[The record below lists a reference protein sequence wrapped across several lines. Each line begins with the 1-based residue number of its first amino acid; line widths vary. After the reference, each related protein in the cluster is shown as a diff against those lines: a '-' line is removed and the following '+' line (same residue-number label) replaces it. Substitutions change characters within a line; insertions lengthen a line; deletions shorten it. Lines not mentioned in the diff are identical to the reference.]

1 MQFLPEDIY
10 KYTVEHTQEEPEV
23 LKELDRD
30 THLNVLMPRMISGH
44 LMGRVLAMLSKMIR
58 PKFILEVG
66 TYTGYSAICF
76 AEGLQENGHI
86 FTIDKNEEIEE
97 MAERY
102 IEKAGLNDRI
112 TRIQGVASEVIPTL
126 NNKWDIV
133 FLDADK
139 KNYDLYYDQVFEN
152 VNKGGFILVDNVLWS
167 GKVVGMHGKKI
178 DSDTRAIMDFNE
190 RVHNDERVEN
200 VLFPIRDGLMVLRK
214 K

>member
-1 MQFLPEDIY
+1 MQFLPEEIY

-23 LKELDRD
+23 LKDLDRD

-44 LMGRVLAMLSKMIR
+44 LMGRVLAMLSKMVR

-76 AEGLQENGHI
+76 AEGLQEDGHI

-97 MAERY
+97 MAERH
-102 IEKAGLNDRI
+102 IERAGLNDKI
-112 TRIQGVASEVIPTL
+112 TRIQGIASDIIPTL
-126 NNKWDIV
+126 EKKWDMV

-178 DSDTRAIMDFNE
+178 DADTRAIMDFNK
-190 RVHNDERVEN
+190 RVHKDERVEN